1 MLTIEGIYDDGKIE
15 PLKPIPHKKKTRVVI
30 TFLNEISEEVGP
42 NSSMAAIRS
51 LRGCDRGDGLTNA
64 LLKSRKEDAGLED
77 AKWE

>member
-1 MLTIEGIYDDGKIE
+1 M
-15 PLKPIPHKKKTRVVI
+15 VI

-51 LRGCDRGDGLTNA
+51 LRGCDRGDVLTNA